1 MRISQNRCQTVISL
15 FKLQNMLGPRKA
27 HDLDLTSSS
36 EQKHEKLLL
45 GMAVKSVA
53 IQLAHVVCQLRV
65 VVEDVAHE
73 SIDARS
79 RVLHPLHKET
89 ISEFQKMSIY

>member
-1 MRISQNRCQTVISL
+1 MRISQRRCQTVISL
-15 FKLQNMLGPRKA
+15 FNLQNMLGPLKV

-36 EQKHEKLLL
+36 KQKHEELLS

-53 IQLAHVVCQLRV
+53 IQLAHKICQLIV
-65 VVEDVAHE
+65 VVKNVAHE
-73 SIDARS
+73 SIDPRS

-89 ISEFQKMSIY
+89 ICNGWTS